1 MKNNWIQSN
10 SEYRIREVSQQTEQL
25 PVGIYKLEE
34 DRYGLFLTQISEQF
48 ILPEKVYDVQ
58 RSFIDR
64 VKTSWA
70 NTSGNMGILLNGT
83 RGTGK
88 TITAEMICNE
98 SQMPVIIIPREYEGF
113 TNLLAEMT
121 QDTVIFIDEY
131 DKIFSRESSTMLT
144 IMDGVLK
151 TDKRL
156 MFLLTTNN
164 SYLNENMYQR
174 PSRIRYIKTF
184 GNLSAEV
191 VKEIVDD
198 RLIHKQWREQTIEFI
213 ATLQIITIDLVM
225 STIQEVNIHNEDP
238 ANFRDVFNVTDNN
251 SVNYNVYEVNP
262 DTREQ
267 KLIHSH
273 AQLNHHIPFVAS
285 DVDESIYFDHVYFG
299 NIQEILDTDVIKV
312 RVKGEEHDDF
322 LSHMLSERKKDG
334 SLSVPSEKVVIKEV
348 IIRVEPSYARHYSF
362 NKNAL

>member
-34 DRYGLFLTQISEQF
+34 DRYGLFLTQISDKF
-48 ILPEKVYDVQ
+48 SLPEKVYDVQ

-64 VKTSWA
+64 VKTSWV
-70 NTSGNMGILLNGT
+70 NTKGNMGILLNGT

-98 SQMPVIIIPREYEGF
+98 LQMPVIIIPVDYEGF

-121 QDTVIFIDEY
+121 QDTIIFIDEY

-198 RLIHKQWREQTIEFI
+198 QLIHKQWREQTIEFI

-238 ANFRDVFNVTDNN
+238 ANFRDVFNVTDSNN
-251 SVNYNVYEVNP
+251 VSYNIFEVNP
-262 DTREQ
+262 DTRAE
-267 KLIHSH
+267 KIIHSH
-273 AQLNHHIPFVAS
+273 AQINRRLPFDAS
-285 DVDESIYFDHVYFG
+285 DVDESIYFDNVYFG
-299 NIQEILDTDVIKV
+299 HVQEILDTDVIKV
-312 RVKGEEHDDF
+312 QVKGEDKDDF
-322 LSHMLSERKKDG
+322 LSHILSERRKKG
-334 SLSVPSEKVVIKEV
+334 SLSVPSEEIVSKDV

-362 NKNAL
+362 NKNVL